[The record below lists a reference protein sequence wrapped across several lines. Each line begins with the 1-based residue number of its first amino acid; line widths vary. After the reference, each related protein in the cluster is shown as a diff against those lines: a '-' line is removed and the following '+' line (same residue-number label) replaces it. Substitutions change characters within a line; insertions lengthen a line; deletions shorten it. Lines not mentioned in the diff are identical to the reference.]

1 MGTRMKGRIA
11 SSIMCADLA
20 HLEQTLRRHEEAGIE
35 AIHVDIMD
43 GNFVPNYTFG
53 PDFCRVLRSLT
64 RIPLDIHLMVQNP
77 ERYPD
82 LWELRQGDW
91 VCLHQESTPHLQK
104 ALSLFRAR
112 GAETGVALNP
122 GTSLHTIEEVLED
135 IRFVLVMTVNPGYAG
150 QSLIPG
156 TLEKIRRARE
166 LLDSRGHRQVQ
177 IEVDGNVSFENA
189 ALMRRMGADIFVA
202 GTSSIFAKG
211 LDFAEAVARLR
222 KSIQ

>member
-1 MGTRMKGRIA
+1 MNGRIS

-20 HLEQTLRRHEEAGIE
+20 HLEETLRLHEEAGIE

-82 LWELRQGDW
+82 LWELRKGDR
-91 VCLHQESTPHLQK
+91 VCVHQESTPHLQK
-104 ALSLFRAR
+104 ALSLFNVL
-112 GAETGVALNP
+112 GAEAVVAINP
-122 GTSLHTIEEVLED
+122 GTGLHTIGEVLDD
-135 IRFVLVMTVNPGYAG
+135 IRAVLVMTVNPGYAG
-150 QSLIPG
+150 QTLIPN
-156 TLEKIRRARE
+156 TLEKIRRTRE

-189 ALMRRMGADIFVA
+189 AVMRRMGADIFVA
-202 GTSSIFAKG
+202 GSSSIFAKG
-211 LDFAEAVARLR
+211 LDFTQAVARLR
-222 KSIQ
+222 ESIE

>member
-1 MGTRMKGRIA
+1 MKGRIA

-20 HLEQTLRRHEEAGIE
+20 RLAETLRRHEEAGIE

-64 RIPLDIHLMVQNP
+64 RIPLDIHLMIQNP

-82 LWELRQGDW
+82 IWELREGDRI
-91 VCLHQESTPHLQK
+91 CLHQESTPHLQR
-104 ALSLFRAR
+104 ALSLFKAR
-112 GAETGVALNP
+112 GAETGVAVNP
-122 GTSLHTIEEVLED
+122 ATGVYAIEEVLED
-135 IRFVLVMTVNPGYAG
+135 IRTVLVMTVNPGYAG
-150 QSLIPG
+150 QTLIPN
-156 TLEKIRRARE
+156 TLEKIRRTRE
-166 LLDSRGHRQVQ
+166 LLDSRGRRQVL

-189 ALMRRMGADIFVA
+189 VLMRKMGADIFVA
-202 GTSSIFAKG
+202 GSSSIFAKG

-222 KSIQ
+222 RSIE